1 MPESGKTA
9 PRIAV
14 DAMGG
19 DHGPAVIVPGALQGA
34 RTSHAA
40 LVLVGDKEQ
49 IDAALAVTPHQDIDV
64 QVVATTEVIT
74 MHDHP
79 AQAVRRK
86 RNSSINVALQLV
98 RDGQAEAMISAGNSG
113 AVMTASLMILGR
125 VKGIERPAIATHL
138 PSLTKKTL
146 VLDLGAVTDPRPT
159 NMIQF
164 ALMGQVYCERVLDI
178 ANPTVGLLS
187 NGEEPTKGN
196 LFVQTVHPL
205 LAQTPG
211 LNFIG
216 NIEGKDVP
224 MGTVDIVVTDGFTGN
239 VVLKTAEGVVSM
251 LTTML
256 RQEFTSTWP
265 RKLAA
270 LMLRPGIKK
279 LRRDLDY
286 AETGGA
292 PLLGVNGVVIVAHG
306 RSSERAIETA
316 LGAAVR
322 SIRHDLAGGIADRI
336 ARVSPVIEAEAEIA
350 EPVEAPH

>member
-1 MPESGKTA
+1 
-9 PRIAV
+9 
-14 DAMGG
+14 MGG
-19 DHGPAVIVPGALQGA
+19 DHGPAVVVPGAIQGA
-34 RTSHAA
+34 RSYRAA
-40 LVLVGDKEQ
+40 LALVGDKEQ
-49 IDAALAVTPHQDIDV
+49 IEIALAATPHQDIDI
-64 QVVATTEVIT
+64 QIVAASEEIT

-86 RNSSINVALQLV
+86 RNSSINLALQLV
-98 RDGQAEAMISAGNSG
+98 RDGKADAMISAGNSG

-125 VKGIERPAIATHL
+125 VKGIDRPAIAAHL
-138 PSLTKKTL
+138 PLITKRTL
-146 VLDLGAVTDPRPT
+146 LLDLGAVTDPRPA
-159 NMIQF
+159 NMVQF
-164 ALMGQVYCERVLDI
+164 ALMGQVYSERVLDI

-205 LAQTPG
+205 LAKTPG

-224 MGTVDIVVTDGFTGN
+224 NGVVDIVVTDGFTGN

-251 LTTML
+251 LTNLL

-270 LMLRPGIKK
+270 LVLRPGIKK
-279 LRRDLDY
+279 IRRDLDY

-292 PLLGVNGVVIVAHG
+292 PLLGVNGVVIVSHG

-322 SIRHDLAGGIADRI
+322 AIQHDLAGGIAERI
-336 ARVSPVIEAEAEIA
+336 ARVLPVLEQELAEQ
-350 EPVEAPH
+350 PVEAPN